1 MSDQDEKSSVAD
13 DVMMLIHHAAQSD
26 TGDAAAK
33 YSAAALDAANA
44 LVALGIAVPQK
55 LPDENDSSIADAVE
69 AVAGAISELA
79 REVEGLNIDGALMIL
94 ASRFGGGLG
103 GGIGA
108 GSAIGGV
115 PSEEEK

>member
-1 MSDQDEKSSVAD
+1 MSDQDEKNSVAD

-55 LPDENDSSIADAVE
+55 FPDENASSVVGAVE
-69 AVAGAISELA
+69 AVAHAISELA
-79 REVEGLNIDGALMIL
+79 REVGDLNIDGALMIL

-103 GGIGA
+103 A

-115 PSEEEK
+115 PLEEEK